1 MTMWVDDLIW
11 MPDIVEKLAAVHEVT
26 QDEVEEVFRNRPRF
40 RFIESGNIQGEDV
53 YSAEG
58 RTDVGRYL
66 AVFFILKLTRQ
77 ALIISARKMTGR
89 ERKRYGRK

>member
-1 MTMWVDDLIW
+1 MWIDDVIW
-11 MPDIVEKLAAVHEVT
+11 MPGIVEKLVAVHEVI

-40 RFIESGNIQGEDV
+40 RFIESGHVPGEDV

-66 AVFFILKLTRQ
+66 VVFFILKPAHQ
-77 ALIISARKMTGR
+77 ALVISAREMTGR
-89 ERKRYGRK
+89 ERRRYGRK